1 MEKNKE
7 YVIWDAYSRIN
18 VLPVEQGIISYG
30 GLTDP
35 HAPFYELKDLTVAM
49 LVHVQSSHMVSHSA
63 RES

>member
-1 MEKNKE
+1 MEKNRE

-35 HAPFYELKDLTVAM
+35 NAPFCELKDLTVAM
-49 LVHVQSSHMVSHSA
+49 LSSHILSHSA
-63 RES
+63 TES